1 MYLAR
6 AGLGWNGLDAKTLDC
21 KGLARPFGSFW
32 TGLERPVAE
41 TESAEYA
48 IPRNAILS
56 QNDRIS
62 FIFAAIST
70 RSRSMS
76 CLDISPYLAHKVGP
90 KMGPME
96 SEVGA
101 RTLNNLSAT
110 QVAKLKAPGRHS
122 DGGGLYLFIDDSGRR
137 RWIFMYT
144 RGGKR
149 TELGLGSAR
158 DLSLANARS
167 EAAALRAILASG
179 GDPRAERT
187 KDDHVPTFGESAD
200 TYVEAM
206 RPSWRNEKHAAQWVM
221 TLTKY
226 AAPMR
231 GKAVDEITTQDVLNV
246 LQPLWQR
253 TPETAERLRGRIE
266 NVLDA
271 AKARGHRSGE
281 NPARWRGHLDQLLPK
296 RQRLS
301 RGHHKAL
308 AYDALPAFMAD
319 LRSRDAVASRA
330 LEFLILTAARSGE
343 VLGAQADEIDLEKR
357 VWTIPPERMKAGR
370 EHRVP
375 LSPRAIEILKALQAL
390 GRSPFLFQ
398 WPWPC
403 CFGGLNPMSPSM
415 GSAPLSAIGHRRQ
428 PAFRMRSAR
437 WR

>member
-1 MYLAR
+1 M
-6 AGLGWNGLDAKTLDC
+6 G
-21 KGLARPFGSFW
+21 P
-32 TGLERPVAE
+32 
-41 TESAEYA
+41 
-48 IPRNAILS
+48 I
-56 QNDRIS
+56 
-62 FIFAAIST
+62 
-70 RSRSMS
+70 
-76 CLDISPYLAHKVGP
+76 VGP
-90 KMGPME
+90 KDVAMGL
-96 SEVGA
+96 
-101 RTLNNLSAT
+101 RTLNRMSAT
-110 QVAKLKAPGRHS
+110 QAAKLKAPGRHA
-122 DGGGLYLFIDDSGRR
+122 DGGGLYLFIDNSGRR
-137 RWIFMYT
+137 RWIFMYA

-158 DLSLANARS
+158 DLSLANARA

-221 TLTKY
+221 TLTRY
-226 AAPMR
+226 AEPMR
-231 GKAVDEITTQDVLNV
+231 GKPVDEITTQDMLDV

-308 AYDALPAFMAD
+308 AYDALPAFMVD
-319 LRSRDAVASRA
+319 LRSRDAVAARA

-343 VLGAQADEIDLEKR
+343 VLGAHADEIDLEKR

-375 LSPRAIEILKALQAL
+375 LSPRAVEIVSAIQAL
-390 GRSPFLFQ
+390 GRPRFLF
-398 WPWPC
+398 PGPK
-403 CFGGLNPMSPSM
+403 PK
-415 GSAPLSAIGHRRQ
+415 APLSSMAMAMLLRRMKSDVTVHG
-428 PAFRMRSAR
+428 FRSTFRDWASETTSFPHEVCEMALAHTIANKAEAAYRRGDLFDKRRRLMDSWAGYCASSGKGKSSS
-437 WR
+437 